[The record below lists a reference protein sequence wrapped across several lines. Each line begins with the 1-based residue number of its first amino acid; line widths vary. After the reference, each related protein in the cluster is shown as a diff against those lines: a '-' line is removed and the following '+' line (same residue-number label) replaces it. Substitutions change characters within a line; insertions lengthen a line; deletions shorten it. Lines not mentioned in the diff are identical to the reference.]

1 MDNTIISKEELL
13 LKSLTE
19 YFYNNKKFDKIVD
32 IITGKSEISLRTIDW
47 FVTNYAYKYNI
58 ICNIDDKNINI
69 YNSYKNQLR
78 AYNKRFF
85 DPFCRIN
92 KNNIIKRIIFR
103 YDNDKYIETTIGQI
117 NFFKWAL
124 EYNILDYIE
133 NNYCNIYNDL
143 NNKVINNKKIINND
157 YNFKISLV
165 R

>member
-19 YFYNNKKFDKIVD
+19 YFYNNKKFDKIFD
-32 IITGKSEISLRTIDW
+32 IITGKSEISLRPIDR

-117 NFFKWAL
+117 NFLSML

>member
-78 AYNKRFF
+78 AYNKKIPRSF
-85 DPFCRIN
+85 
-92 KNNIIKRIIFR
+92 
-103 YDNDKYIETTIGQI
+103 
-117 NFFKWAL
+117 L
-124 EYNILDYIE
+124 ELI
-133 NNYCNIYNDL
+133 
-143 NNKVINNKKIINND
+143 KII
-157 YNFKISLV
+157 
-165 R
+165 

>member
-1 MDNTIISKEELL
+1 M
-13 LKSLTE
+13 
-19 YFYNNKKFDKIVD
+19 
-32 IITGKSEISLRTIDW
+32 
-47 FVTNYAYKYNI
+47 
-58 ICNIDDKNINI
+58 INI
-69 YNSYKNQLR
+69 LKLL
-78 AYNKRFF
+78 
-85 DPFCRIN
+85 
-92 KNNIIKRIIFR
+92 
-103 YDNDKYIETTIGQI
+103 IGQI